1 MVSRLY
7 LLSTDVIGD
16 RKPTNSRGCLEDHD
30 LREALRGQLIEE
42 WESREA
48 LNARLG
54 TDAFGAL
61 MGAFDLLGDRDRTV
75 YHICTEGFE
84 QIEAAR
90 KSPGNRSAE
99 RARNGDDV

>member
-1 MVSRLY
+1 
-7 LLSTDVIGD
+7 
-16 RKPTNSRGCLEDHD
+16 
-30 LREALRGQLIEE
+30 
-42 WESREA
+42 
-48 LNARLG
+48 
-54 TDAFGAL
+54 

>member
-61 MGAFDLLGDRDRTV
+61 MGAFDLLGDRDRHCVPHLHRGVRTDRGCEEIAWQPV
-75 YHICTEGFE
+75 C
-84 QIEAAR
+84 
-90 KSPGNRSAE
+90 
-99 RARNGDDV
+99 